1 MKTRINSIDPTEE
14 GEFFC
19 SVTYIHENG
28 DIFRE
33 YETYSKEELTSLV
46 TRQEVV
52 LICEYMQEE
61 ELSALIELLYTEEH
75 EFNNIDG
82 ACDYIIGH
90 GIATEEE
97 LQLITHINGYSIE
110 TLDSVVYARTGFNTV
125 EQFYNEEQGV

>member
-52 LICEYMQEE
+52 LICEYMQEK
-61 ELSALIELLYTEEH
+61 ELSALIELLYAK
-75 EFNNIDG
+75 G
-82 ACDYIIGH
+82 
-90 GIATEEE
+90 
-97 LQLITHINGYSIE
+97 L
-110 TLDSVVYARTGFNTV
+110 
-125 EQFYNEEQGV
+125 